1 MKHLK
6 LFEDIY
12 DNEMEYHMAEIKD
25 LFQSV
30 IDDYNMY
37 DIERGVLNPSSLKIG
52 HIYYQF
58 QKDWRNIRF
67 STNWNGIA
75 ASKIDKLSSSNN
87 IRLIIVNRNDF
98 NENLSLD
105 IDSFIKRIESIGYK
119 TYSDVDDIKERVFG
133 KFEYAKSTGYYVD
146 IIIDFSDLSNT

>member
-12 DNEMEYHMAEIKD
+12 DDEMEYHMSEIKD

-37 DIERGVLNPSSLKIG
+37 DIDRGVFDPSSLKIG
-52 HIYYQF
+52 HSYYGLVAS
-58 QKDWRNIRF
+58 RII
-67 STNWNGIA
+67 S
-75 ASKIDKLSSSNN
+75 ASKIDKLSTYM
-87 IRLIIVNRNDF
+87 RLIIVNRNDF

-105 IDSFIKRIESIGYK
+105 IDSFIKRITSIGYK
-119 TYSDVDDIKERVFG
+119 TEYDSGDIQERVFG
-133 KFEYAKSTGYYVD
+133 GFQYKKSTGYYVD
-146 IIIDFSDLSNT
+146 IVIDFSNLSTY